1 MKSLLYTMLA
11 IVFLTSTA
19 GKITSS
25 DKGLEKQLLG
35 KWQYTGQTGGF
46 AGSTEPQKSNSV
58 KVIEFKKDGK
68 YVRYKNGEPMYQGN
82 YELCK
87 AKSIHTGKIDNAIWF
102 DPRVDANETGN
113 ILTIEGD
120 TLILADNIND
130 GYTIGYKRLSPL

>member
-46 AGSTEPQKSNSV
+46 AGSTE
-58 KVIEFKKDGK
+58 DGK

-87 AKSIHTGKIDNAIWF
+87 AKSIHTGKIDNAIRF